1 MTMKK
6 EDFFNCET
14 NHITM
19 IKRVCVRR
27 QTEGVQIDSSTSS
40 IPECCRNCDQGK
52 QITAELS
59 KPKENISENIPK
71 GESMPKRKRGTCGNC
86 ERPDLALSSLFYCG
100 TCNAAYYSAKTPE
113 GKKKAMADAKARLQG
128 RRKGEKKDAQ
138 AETNVTAPETKVR
151 EHEAAEAAKNALA
164 RNVLDRMPTGPGL
177 TLGDLRMSEEK
188 QQALFGNPFS
198 YTFSI
203 DDVSCRYPL
212 NKWHYPLLF
221 LLPMKT
227 QRSCG
232 YEFRYKVWGEKIYLM
247 ETRELKEG

>member
-1 MTMKK
+1 MPISK
-6 EDFFNCET
+6 DDLFSCET
-14 NHITM
+14 NHVIM
-19 IKRVCVRR
+19 KKAVCVRR
-27 QTEGVQIDSSTSS
+27 QTEGVQIDSSTWST
-40 IPECCRNCDQGK
+40 PECCKNCKQGK
-52 QITAELS
+52 EIQESLNS
-59 KPKENISENIPK
+59 EKEGN
-71 GESMPKRKRGTCGNC
+71 MAKRKRGTCGNC
-86 ERPDLALSSLFYCG
+86 ERPDLALSSLYYCG
-100 TCNAAYYSAKTPE
+100 TCTAAYYSTTLPIGRKNALLE
-113 GKKKAMADAKARLQG
+113 AKARLQG

-164 RNVLDRMPTGPGL
+164 RDVLDATAPRPGRPIR
-177 TLGDLRMSEEK
+177 DLQFSEEVYRV
-188 QQALFGNPFS
+188 LFGNPFS